1 MLIIAFI
8 QTLKQGNE
16 KCGRDDVFKLVKDSL
31 DEKIAREIFE
41 ELLESLIQ
49 SQSIK
54 PNAFG
59 DGKCLSLPKENQASA
74 EVDKKKEILILKEEF
89 ENLKTAL
96 IEEFRNI
103 KKSLFTDAKVLR
115 NELLQ
120 DYDKDIPAE
129 PSERLMN
136 SLEKQ
141 ILFLQEELRSKNK
154 FISLLM
160 DQLSKNSYEI
170 SSCQQ

>member
-1 MLIIAFI
+1 MKKSFFAEV
-8 QTLKQGNE
+8 K
-16 KCGRDDVFKLVKDSL
+16 VFK
-31 DEKIAREIFE
+31 
-41 ELLESLIQ
+41 
-49 SQSIK
+49 
-54 PNAFG
+54 
-59 DGKCLSLPKENQASA
+59 
-74 EVDKKKEILILKEEF
+74 
-89 ENLKTAL
+89 
-96 IEEFRNI
+96 
-103 KKSLFTDAKVLR
+103 
-115 NELLQ
+115 NELWQ